1 MSSSSFA
8 EQYQELLGS
17 AKTKTGGRWR
27 VPRKKTEEDAQ
38 EDGEEADRI
47 VEDALERERRQRQ
60 ASELPPGERDEQ
72 AACTVQEMKSKT
84 KTSAKEGAE
93 SARRARKMAEEARY
107 IGIETAQQLG
117 KQTEQLENAQND
129 VENIHSNLGDA
140 EAVTYE
146 LQGGFWGDIIPFRK
160 PFSAYERAG
169 SATVERDSETAR
181 RGVGGVDLS
190 AMKKGKTSTAAVP
203 KDPQIALRQKKDAEE
218 ANAAKNP
225 EKSSDK
231 GKFKGMVSKLTQK
244 LRSNSLSDSK
254 PPKKREDQK
263 DKIPQKTIETTNSTE
278 TDIRWNEDVIK
289 NAVEDPERQRTALL
303 NAKNK
308 SKKSSKSS
316 GSSSVG
322 NTNEEGEDDDDF
334 APTVESYLNKQD
346 VELDRISM
354 ALSDMKDIAIRMN
367 EEMKYQEQI
376 IDELVVNTEDAS
388 FRLRGDLKKVK
399 RIH

>member
-1 MSSSSFA
+1 MSTSSFA

-17 AKTKTGGRWR
+17 AKSKVGARWR
-27 VPRKKTEEDAQ
+27 APQKKTEETTQ
-38 EDGEEADRI
+38 DGEEADRI
-47 VEDALERERRQRQ
+47 VQDALERERRQRE
-60 ASELPPGERDEQ
+60 ASELPPGERDENLPS
-72 AACTVQEMKSKT
+72 AYTVQEMKAKT
-84 KTSAKEGAE
+84 EASAKEGAE

-129 VENIHSNLGDA
+129 VENIHSNLADA

-146 LQGGFWGDIIPFRK
+146 LQGGFWGDVIPFRK

-190 AMKKGKTSTAAVP
+190 AMKKGKNSAAAVP

-218 ANAAKNP
+218 ANASKSGP

-231 GKFKGMVSKLTQK
+231 GRFKGMVSKLTQRW
-244 LRSNSLSDSK
+244 RSNSASDSSSKKSPTEKK
-254 PPKKREDQK
+254 PQRSPD
-263 DKIPQKTIETTNSTE
+263 TNSTE
-278 TDIRWNEDVIK
+278 TGIRWNESVIQS
-289 NAVEDPERQRTALL
+289 AYDDPEKQRDAPMQ
-303 NAKNK
+303 

-316 GSSSVG
+316 GSSRSKDTSTEQ
-322 NTNEEGEDDDDF
+322 NADDDDEF

-367 EEMKYQEQI
+367 EEMKYHEQI

>member
-1 MSSSSFA
+1 MSSFA

-17 AKTKTGGRWR
+17 AKTKAGGRWR
-27 VPRKKTEEDAQ
+27 APRKKTEETQ

-72 AACTVQEMKSKT
+72 TGSSYTVQEMKNKA

-146 LQGGFWGDIIPFRK
+146 LQGGFWGDVIPFRK

-169 SATVERDSETAR
+169 SATVERDSEAAR

-190 AMKKGKTSTAAVP
+190 AMKKGKSSTAAIP
-203 KDPQIALRQKKDAEE
+203 KDPQIALRQKKDADE
-218 ANAAKNP
+218 ANATKSP

-244 LRSNSLSDSK
+244 FKSNSLSDSK
-254 PPKKREDQK
+254 KTENHKEKVSQK
-263 DKIPQKTIETTNSTE
+263 NVETTATGTGN
-278 TDIRWNEDVIK
+278 IQWNENVIK
-289 NAVEDPERQRTALL
+289 NAVEDPEKQRDALL
-303 NAKNK
+303 KAKST
-308 SKKSSKSS
+308 SKKSSKSN
-316 GSSSVG
+316 GTSSTG
-322 NTNEEGEDDDDF
+322 NGNEEGEDDDDF
-334 APTVESYLNKQD
+334 APSIESYLDKQD
-346 VELDRISM
+346 LELDRISM

-367 EEMKYQEQI
+367 EEMKYQEQV